1 MSTETFGKEWL
12 RLFQGML
19 QPQVTE
25 GSSENNFQLSCRQ
38 LRIRVR
44 HLVVQRHN
52 VCNGVY
58 FRQIRHVNPNANGR
72 GTLTTPYL
80 THES

>member
-1 MSTETFGKEWL
+1 MSIETFGKEWL

-19 QPQVTE
+19 QPEVTE
-25 GSSENNFQLSCRQ
+25 GSSENHSHLSCRQ

-44 HLVVQRHN
+44 HLVVKTHN
-52 VCNGVY
+52 VCKGVY
-58 FRQIRHVNPNANGR
+58 FEQIRHVNPNAKSR